1 MSKTKVIKRDPET
14 GIRLQTWNKADRDIQ
29 PITPDDSMQTVLE
42 MAIETIQRER
52 TGQAPTYPNTEEGL
66 KIFQARTQ
74 EYFRRIHDHNAALDA
89 ETRAMLPDIEGWS
102 LFCGVSRVTLFSY
115 SRRGG
120 EWERFIEVVKD
131 GIAAA
136 KKAAANDFRTPPVF
150 TIFDLKC
157 NHGYIEKSEL
167 SITTNTDLR
176 ERELQ
181 DAIDATGLRWNED
194 TGEYEPMEGTESHVD
209 R

>member
-14 GIRLQTWNKADRDIQ
+14 GIRLQTWNKADSGIQ
-29 PITPDDSMQTVLE
+29 PITPNDSMQTVLE
-42 MAIETIQRER
+42 MAIETIERER
-52 TGQAPTYPNTEEGL
+52 NGNAAVYPNTAEGL
-66 KIFQARTQ
+66 QMFQARTQ
-74 EYFRRIHDHNAALDA
+74 EYFRRIRDHNTALDA
-89 ETRAMLPDIEGWS
+89 ETRAMLPDIEGWA
-102 LFCGVSRVTLFSY
+102 LYCGVSRVTLFSY

-120 EWERFIEVVKD
+120 EWERFIELVKD

-167 SITTNTDLR
+167 MLTTNADLE
-176 ERELQ
+176 ERQLQ
-181 DAIDATGLRWNED
+181 DAIDAHGLRWNEER
-194 TGEYEPMEGTESHVD
+194 GEYEPIEEGASYDT
-209 R
+209 